1 MSSNSAPRP
10 TLQPTGVHH
19 VAIIASDY
27 ARSRRFYTEVL
38 GLQVVHEYYRGERQS
53 YKLDL
58 QLPDGTQVELFS
70 FPEPPARPSY
80 PEACGLR
87 HLALRVA
94 DMQASVAALAAHGVA
109 WSRCA
114 QTRSPGR
121 CSPFLPTRT
130 GCRSSW
136 SVRRPAPRRTD
147 FTHPKRKGPCG
158 PFSCHISSLQQYP
171 SRAIIALAARGP
183 QLPAG

>member
-1 MSSNSAPRP
+1 MSDGPAA
-10 TLQPTGVHH
+10 LQVSGVHH

-38 GLQVVHEYYRGERQS
+38 GLRVVNEVFRAERQS

-70 FPEPPARPSY
+70 FPNSPARPSY

-94 DMQASVAALAAHGVA
+94 DMEASLLALAAHGVA
-109 WSRCA
+109 AEPVRVD
-114 QTRSPGR
+114 
-121 CSPFLPTRT
+121 PFT
-130 GCRSSW
+130 G
-136 SVRRPAPRRTD
+136 AL
-147 FTHPKRKGPCG
+147 FTFFADPDG
-158 PFSCHISSLQQYP
+158 L
-171 SRAIIALAARGP
+171 
-183 QLPAG
+183 

>member
-1 MSSNSAPRP
+1 M
-10 TLQPTGVHH
+10 LQPTGVHH

-38 GLQVVHEYYRGERQS
+38 GLQVVHEHYRAERQS

-87 HLALRVA
+87 LLALRVA
-94 DMQASVAALAAHGVA
+94 DMQTSVAALAAHGVA
-109 WSRCA
+109 VE
-114 QTRSPGR
+114 P
-121 CSPFLPTRT
+121 
-130 GCRSSW
+130 
-136 SVRRPAPRRTD
+136 VRTD
-147 FTHPKRKGPCG
+147 PLTGALFTFFADPDGLPIELVGP
-158 PFSCHISSLQQYP
+158 
-171 SRAIIALAARGP
+171 AASATP
-183 QLPAG
+183 H

>member
-1 MSSNSAPRP
+1 MLR
-10 TLQPTGVHH
+10 PTGVHH

-38 GLQVVHEYYRGERQS
+38 GLQVVHEHYRAERQS

-94 DMQASVAALAAHGVA
+94 DMAASVAALAAHGVA
-109 WSRCA
+109 VEPVR
-114 QTRSPGR
+114 TDPFTGR

-136 SVRRPAPRRTD
+136 W
-147 FTHPKRKGPCG
+147 KRAGRG
-158 PFSCHISSLQQYP
+158 NLHIAATPQQHGV
-171 SRAIIALAARGP
+171 AIALAQRVRTCPPGYGP
-183 QLPAG
+183 ISTTP